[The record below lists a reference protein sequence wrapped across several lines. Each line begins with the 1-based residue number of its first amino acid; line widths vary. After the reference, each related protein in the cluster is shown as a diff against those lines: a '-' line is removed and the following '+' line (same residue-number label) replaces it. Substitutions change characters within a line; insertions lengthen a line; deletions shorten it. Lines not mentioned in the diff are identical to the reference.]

1 LRNTPPAVTV
11 LTGATRPARAFG
23 LRRSRRPLVLKEAHQ
38 ISTLAVHNELLEAL
52 LRDAEEEG
60 LLDRAVL
67 DRAIAEAEL
76 SDDELER
83 LNELIET
90 RGIEIVDAEDAEPAP
105 RGEVS
110 LLSTD
115 SLQMFLNEMARYPL
129 LTAAQEVE
137 LAKRVE
143 RGDSDA
149 KNRMINSNLRLVVS
163 IATKYQGHGLPQT
176 DLIQEGIL
184 GLIRAVEKFDWRRGF
199 KFSTY
204 ATWWIRQA
212 VQRGVANKSRDIR
225 IPVHILEREQK
236 LARSERELIASL
248 GREPT
253 EEEVAA
259 AAKLSA
265 KHDKEVREAARAV
278 TSIDRPFSDGEGSLA
293 DVIAVSEEAA
303 PDEEADKTLTRRA
316 VREVVGQLPDAQ
328 RAVIELRFG
337 LAGDVE
343 GPQSLESIGKRLG
356 LSRER
361 VRQLENEALTR
372 LSDDDALAELASS
385 A

>member
-1 LRNTPPAVTV
+1 MPTSADES
-11 LTGATRPARAFG
+11 GE
-23 LRRSRRPLVLKEAHQ
+23 RRF
-38 ISTLAVHNELLEAL
+38 EAL
-52 LRDAEEEG
+52 LERGEDRGCVNLSELAELVQE
-60 LLDRAVL
+60 L
-67 DRAIAEAEL
+67 EL
-76 SDDELER
+76 SDDDAQALHER
-83 LNELIET
+83 LEA
-90 RGIEIVDAEDAEPAP
+90 RGIEVADDCGNGAPAGP
-105 RGEVS
+105 LYNHDELVVMTS
-110 LLSTD
+110 DT
-115 SLQMFLNEMARYPL
+115 LQLFLRDVRRHPL
-129 LTAAQEVE
+129 LTAEEEIE
-137 LAKRVE
+137 LAQRIE
-143 RGDSDA
+143 RGDLDA
-149 KNRMINSNLRLVVS
+149 KERMVNSNLRLVVS
-163 IATKYQGHGLPQT
+163 LAKKYQGHELALL

-236 LARSERELIASL
+236 LARSERDLTASL

-259 AAKLSA
+259 AAKLSP
-265 KHDKEVREAARAV
+265 KHVKEVREAARAV

-293 DVIAVSEEAA
+293 DVIAISDEAA
-303 PDEEADKTLTRRA
+303 PDEQADKTLRRRA
-316 VREVVGQLPDAQ
+316 VREVVGQLPEAQ

-337 LAGDVE
+337 LSTDVE

-361 VRQLENEALTR
+361 VRQLESEALTR
-372 LSDDDALAELASS
+372 LSSDQALAELASS

>member
-1 LRNTPPAVTV
+1 LK
-11 LTGATRPARAFG
+11 
-23 LRRSRRPLVLKEAHQ
+23 KEAR
-38 ISTLAVHNELLEAL
+38 ISTLAVQNDLLETL
-52 LRDAEEEG
+52 LREAEEEG
-60 LLDRAVL
+60 VLDRAVL
-67 DRAIAEAEL
+67 ERAIAEAEL
-76 SDDELER
+76 GDDEREQLH
-83 LNELIET
+83 ELIEA
-90 RGIEIVDAEDAEPAP
+90 RGIEVVDPDDEDDEPAP
-105 RGEVS
+105 RADVS

-143 RGDSDA
+143 RGDIEA

-163 IATKYQGHGLPQT
+163 IAKKYQGHGLPLT

-236 LARSERELIASL
+236 LARSERDLTASL

-259 AAKLSA
+259 AAKLSP
-265 KHDKEVREAARAV
+265 KHIQEVRSAARAV
-278 TSIDRPFSDGEGSLA
+278 TSIDRPFAEGEGSLA
-293 DVIAVSEEAA
+293 DVIAVSDEAS
-303 PDEEADKTLTRRA
+303 PDEQADMTLRRRA
-316 VREVVGQLPDAQ
+316 VREVVGQLPEAQ

-337 LAGDVE
+337 LSTDVE

-361 VRQLENEALTR
+361 VRQLESEALTR
-372 LSDDDALAELASS
+372 LSSDDALAELASS

>member
-1 LRNTPPAVTV
+1 MSLACAQASTI
-11 LTGATRPARAFG
+11 LEGGTRITTIAA
-23 LRRSRRPLVLKEAHQ
+23 Q
-38 ISTLAVHNELLEAL
+38 NELLETL
-52 LRDAEEEG
+52 LGDAEEEG
-60 LLDRAVL
+60 MLDRAAL
-67 DRAIAEAEL
+67 ERAIADADL
-76 SDDELER
+76 SDEEVER
-83 LNELIET
+83 LHELIEA
-90 RGIEIVDAEDAEPAP
+90 RGIELADPEEEGAAPA
-105 RGEVS
+105 RSGDVS

-143 RGDSDA
+143 RGDVEA

-163 IATKYQGHGLPQT
+163 IAKKYQGHGLPLT

-236 LARSERELIASL
+236 LARSERELHAKL

-253 EEEVAA
+253 DEEVAHDSR
-259 AAKLSA
+259 LSL
-265 KHDKEVREAARAV
+265 KHVKEVREAARAV
-278 TSIDRPFSDGEGSLA
+278 TSIDRPFGDGEGSLA
-293 DVIAVSEEAA
+293 DVVAVSEDAS
-303 PDEEADKTLTRRA
+303 PDEEAETTLRREA
-316 VREVVGQLPDAQ
+316 VRQVVEQLPDAQ

-337 LAGDVE
+337 LARGVE

-361 VRQLENEALTR
+361 VRQLESEALTR
-372 LSDDDALAELASS
+372 LSSDDSLAELASS

>member
-1 LRNTPPAVTV
+1 LRA
-11 LTGATRPARAFG
+11 
-23 LRRSRRPLVLKEAHQ
+23 LRRPSWKEEPRITTIA
-38 ISTLAVHNELLEAL
+38 APNELLEAL
-52 LRDAEEEG
+52 LGDAEEEG
-60 LLDRAVL
+60 MLDRAAL
-67 DRAIAEAEL
+67 ERAIADADL
-76 SDDELER
+76 SDDEVER
-83 LNELIET
+83 LHELIEA
-90 RGIEIVDAEDAEPAP
+90 RGIEIADPEEEDTAP
-105 RGEVS
+105 SRGDVS

-143 RGDSDA
+143 RGDMEA

-163 IATKYQGHGLPQT
+163 IAKKYQGHGLPLT

-236 LARSERELIASL
+236 LARSERELAAKL

-253 EEEVAA
+253 DEEVAEDSR
-259 AAKLSA
+259 LTL
-265 KHDKEVREAARAV
+265 KHVKEVREAARAV
-278 TSIDRPFSDGEGSLA
+278 TSIDRPFGDGEGSLA
-293 DVIAVSEEAA
+293 DVVAVSEDAS
-303 PDEEADKTLTRRA
+303 PDEEAETTLRREA
-316 VREVVGQLPDAQ
+316 VRQVVEQLPEAQ
-328 RAVIELRFG
+328 REVIELRFG
-337 LAGDVE
+337 LARGVE

-361 VRQLENEALTR
+361 VRQLESEALTR
-372 LSDDDALAELASS
+372 LSADDSLAELASS

>member
-1 LRNTPPAVTV
+1 MGCVISVDHPPEK
-11 LTGATRPARAFG
+11 
-23 LRRSRRPLVLKEAHQ
+23 LKEAR
-38 ISTLAVHNELLEAL
+38 ISTLAVQNELLETL

-60 LLDRAVL
+60 MLDRAAL
-67 DRAIAEAEL
+67 ERAIAEAEL

-83 LNELIET
+83 LHELIEA
-90 RGIEIVDAEDAEPAP
+90 RGIEVVDPDDEDNEPAP
-105 RGEVS
+105 RADVS

-143 RGDSDA
+143 RGDMEA

-163 IATKYQGHGLPQT
+163 IAKKYQGHGLPLT

-236 LARSERELIASL
+236 LARSERDLTAAL

-259 AAKLSA
+259 AAKLSP
-265 KHDKEVREAARAV
+265 KHVKEVRSAARAV
-278 TSIDRPFSDGEGSLA
+278 TSIDRPFADGEGSLA
-293 DVIAVSEEAA
+293 DVIAVSEEAS
-303 PDEEADKTLTRRA
+303 PEEAADTTLRRRA

-337 LAGDVE
+337 LSTDVE

-361 VRQLENEALTR
+361 VRQLESEALTR
-372 LSDDDALAELASS
+372 LSSDDALAELASS

>member
-1 LRNTPPAVTV
+1 M
-11 LTGATRPARAFG
+11 
-23 LRRSRRPLVLKEAHQ
+23 
-38 ISTLAVHNELLEAL
+38 
-52 LRDAEEEG
+52 
-60 LLDRAVL
+60 LDRAAL
-67 DRAIAEAEL
+67 ERAIAEADL
-76 SDDELER
+76 TDDEVER
-83 LNELIET
+83 LHELIEA
-90 RGIEIVDAEDAEPAP
+90 RGIELADPEEEDAAPA
-105 RGEVS
+105 RGDVS

-143 RGDSDA
+143 RGDVEA

-163 IATKYQGHGLPQT
+163 IAKKYQGHGLPLT
-176 DLIQEGIL
+176 DLIQEGVL

-236 LARSERELIASL
+236 LARSERELHAKL

-253 EEEVAA
+253 DEEVANDSR
-259 AAKLSA
+259 LSL
-265 KHDKEVREAARAV
+265 KHVREVREAARAV
-278 TSIDRPFSDGEGSLA
+278 TSIDRPFGDGEGSLA
-293 DVIAVSEEAA
+293 DVVAVSEDAT
-303 PDEEADKTLTRRA
+303 PDEEAETTLRREA
-316 VREVVGQLPDAQ
+316 VRQVVGQLPDAQ

-337 LAGDVE
+337 LARDVE

-361 VRQLENEALTR
+361 VRQLESEALTR
-372 LSDDDALAELASS
+372 LSADDSLAELASS